1 MAKRSCMALA
11 SNAWLVVFG
20 FPSANVTC
28 GIIQQLLLEFLYE
41 NEGYAYFPN
50 AALLRRATTPS

>member
-1 MAKRSCMALA
+1 MALA
-11 SNAWLVVFG
+11 SNAYLVVFG

-41 NEGYAYFPN
+41 N
-50 AALLRRATTPS
+50 

>member
-1 MAKRSCMALA
+1 MALA
-11 SNAWLVVFG
+11 SNACLVVFG

-41 NEGYAYFPN
+41 NEGYAYFPH